1 MSNEPVPG
9 IEVNRSTEAADEALD
24 SSIGA
29 ALPVGFRLLAD
40 EERLVITR
48 RVRSR
53 GLRYLTPFTA
63 LLDAAVAALAL
74 LVGDAPF
81 DPEAITLLVFYGLP
95 IVLINY
101 LTLAGWL
108 NHTRVIVD
116 SEGVRTQQR
125 PLRLPSG
132 AKPIARAD
140 IKQLVVEDDSFY
152 TAGRVKVQQWR
163 VAARVRGWQA
173 TVILVTGLPERAQAD
188 VVVRQMSSYLGLAQ

>member
-1 MSNEPVPG
+1 MTNEHVPG

-53 GLRYLTPFTA
+53 GLQYLTPFTI
-63 LLDAAVAALAL
+63 LLDAAVAGFAFLI
-74 LVGDAPF
+74 GGSPF
-81 DPEAITLLVFYGLP
+81 DPEVAMMLVVYGLP
-95 IVLINY
+95 IAAINY
-101 LTLAGWL
+101 VTLAGWL

-116 SEGVRTQQR
+116 GDGVRSHQR

-140 IKQLVVEDDSFY
+140 IEQLVVEDDSFY
-152 TAGRVKVQQWR
+152 TAGRVKMQQWR

-173 TVILVTGLPERAQAD
+173 TVTLVTGLPERAQAD